1 MRSFSALAQAG
12 VPAAGRSRVP
22 AAGALMGL
30 QNAPQGHWKSR
41 ARGGLWGNPKQAL
54 SRLSSCSWK
63 SFLIQRNIS
72 HVYFWLALYFPDT
85 RSVKSYLMPEKLLTE
100 GVDKGVSGY
109 EIQAAHTLPFQ

>member
-54 SRLSSCSWK
+54 SRL
-63 SFLIQRNIS
+63 FLLRLEIFPYS
-72 HVYFWLALYFPDT
+72 KKHFTCLFLAGFIL
-85 RSVKSYLMPEKLLTE
+85 S
-100 GVDKGVSGY
+100 
-109 EIQAAHTLPFQ
+109 